1 MVTCL
6 LRCAQ
11 FLNALMMKLKVVF
24 YMSNEE
30 VFKKDDLSRE
40 LALVLQVNAQTPQ
53 KDTVFWCPA
62 KDTIPLTLQQ
72 MFPYIIYTCRRE
84 PATSWRKIK

>member
-1 MVTCL
+1 MHSVVTCL

-40 LALVLQVNAQTPQ
+40 LALVLQVNAQPLQQ
-53 KDTVFWCPA
+53 KTGFWCPA
-62 KDTIPLTLQQ
+62 KDTIPFSLQ
-72 MFPYIIYTCRRE
+72 
-84 PATSWRKIK
+84 